1 MHSAHNTYL
10 KTFQYIFEKNYNCID
25 YVLSKQIHM
34 PTHLIYR
41 MFL

>member
-25 YVLSKQIHM
+25 YVLSKQNSHANSSY
-34 PTHLIYR
+34 L
-41 MFL
+41 